1 MRKETFVDLKYPF
14 IATLVIF
21 GATWALA
28 MFSKG
33 CRAGDKED
41 KIIAL
46 TDSIE
51 KKLDERDSTLRK
63 TYEVLADGFRNDKY
77 YDENGNEY
85 VIKPCYDEN
94 GDRIGTPQE
103 IAAKCFDYLKEH
115 VETDCYSELEEI
127 RDLINE

>member
-1 MRKETFVDLKYPF
+1 MKVDFRTAL
-14 IATLVIF
+14 IATAILF
-21 GATWALA
+21 GAAWGLSIFTKGCKAGGKEEKALA
-28 MFSKG
+28 L
-33 CRAGDKED
+33 
-41 KIIAL
+41 I
-46 TDSIE
+46 DSIE
-51 KKLDERDSTLRK
+51 RKIEKRDSTLRK

-103 IAAKCFDYLKEH
+103 MAAKCFDYLKEH

-127 RDLINE
+127 RETINE